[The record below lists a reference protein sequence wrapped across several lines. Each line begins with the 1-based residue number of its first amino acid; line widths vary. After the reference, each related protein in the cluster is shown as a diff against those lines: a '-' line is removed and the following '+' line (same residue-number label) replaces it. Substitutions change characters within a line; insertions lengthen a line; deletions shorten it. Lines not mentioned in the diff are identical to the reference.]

1 MIVNINAAVRSLR
14 YWCSQSAHTT
24 AVFPMTAY
32 NALLHP
38 AQWEDNSIVQS
49 TMARH
54 AVNRGAFKDI
64 AVGVVEWWAGPVAS
78 INLHAV
84 AWALTHMTADQQIK
98 LAIQFTNSL
107 KGPDMK
113 DTPHSV
119 PPDVMSR
126 LTTNLAALEAAL
138 LSKDPM
144 MPNHL
149 RESHRILI
157 SYPETVHLLDDTE
170 IARLIEGAVVYT
182 KTEIVKAT
190 AAKKKAASKVTID
203 DL

>member
-1 MIVNINAAVRSLR
+1 
-14 YWCSQSAHTT
+14 
-24 AVFPMTAY
+24 
-32 NALLHP
+32 
-38 AQWEDNSIVQS
+38 
-49 TMARH
+49 
-54 AVNRGAFKDI
+54 
-64 AVGVVEWWAGPVAS
+64 
-78 INLHAV
+78 
-84 AWALTHMTADQQIK
+84 
-98 LAIQFTNSL
+98 
-107 KGPDMK
+107 MK
-113 DTPHSV
+113 DTLHSV